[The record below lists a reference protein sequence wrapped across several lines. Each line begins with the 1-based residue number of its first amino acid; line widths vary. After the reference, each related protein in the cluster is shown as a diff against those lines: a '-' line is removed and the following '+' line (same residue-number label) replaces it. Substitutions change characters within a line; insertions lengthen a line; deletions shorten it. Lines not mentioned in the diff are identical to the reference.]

1 MASPSNSEIIEGNPI
16 GEELDAIRRSFDE
29 ICARQGLSSS
39 LDAVQKLD
47 SNGNVHQPAAELLLT
62 HIGRQTLMLTL
73 LFTLQTLS
81 LSNRL
86 HSETSSN
93 NLAHDLSRLYP
104 AVTSGSFDFKLAI
117 PLLDAILKKA
127 SDVVI
132 WKAVFALVES
142 RATPATRILANVDT
156 PYKSTSS
163 SQQGSEQTHD
173 EVDPRILQEIN
184 GSIFMGAEGFY
195 QKYFEGKSWSP
206 KVEEIVRG
214 VKPKIKDGHWTE
226 YPKPPTETKFLEW
239 FEKFQKKHF
248 KKP

>member
-62 HIGRQTLMLTL
+62 HIGRQTLMITL
-73 LFTLQTLS
+73 LYTLQTLS

-104 AVTSGSFDFKLAI
+104 AVTSGSFDFNL
-117 PLLDAILKKA
+117 PYPF
-127 SDVVI
+127 
-132 WKAVFALVES
+132 W
-142 RATPATRILANVDT
+142 TRSLRKH
-156 PYKSTSS
+156 PTSLSGRRS
-163 SQQGSEQTHD
+163 SPSSNHE
-173 EVDPRILQEIN
+173 
-184 GSIFMGAEGFY
+184 
-195 QKYFEGKSWSP
+195 
-206 KVEEIVRG
+206 
-214 VKPKIKDGHWTE
+214 
-226 YPKPPTETKFLEW
+226 
-239 FEKFQKKHF
+239 
-248 KKP
+248 